1 MRPMQAGFGKADQDV
16 AMKRLQ
22 PLHLLHEAQ
31 GGRYRIL
38 QGLDGPYEVLVDLCP
53 QPVAR

>member
-1 MRPMQAGFGKADQDV
+1 MQAGFGKADQDV